1 MVGEVR
7 DEETART
14 AIQAALTG
22 HLVFSTLHTNDA
34 PSAITRLIN
43 MGVEPYLIGAALNM
57 VLAQRLVRRICP
69 KCRESYDPPRTLRK
83 AIERMGFSIEKFYKG
98 VGCRKCRNTGYSGR
112 VGVHELMPITDELR
126 DAIVAGNS
134 VIDLRR
140 IAGNLGMVTLR
151 HDGFRKVREGLTSV
165 EEVIQV
171 AGEIPAVGQK
181 PASPRDASP
190 PAAPLPGKPVSDV
203 ELATA
208 E

>member
-1 MVGEVR
+1 
-7 DEETART
+7 
-14 AIQAALTG
+14 
-22 HLVFSTLHTNDA
+22 
-34 PSAITRLIN
+34 
-43 MGVEPYLIGAALNM
+43 
-57 VLAQRLVRRICP
+57 
-69 KCRESYDPPRTLRK
+69 
-83 AIERMGFSIEKFYKG
+83 MGFSIEKFYKG